1 MDRKLDELLYECV
14 KEVKDLSNGWI
25 NDIDKS
31 DFLKMLAFYKV
42 MKREEN
48 KRLMESL
55 NKTLK
60 QIGK

>member
-1 MDRKLDELLYECV
+1 
-14 KEVKDLSNGWI
+14 LSNGWI

-42 MKREEN
+42 MKRKEN
-48 KRLMESL
+48 KQFIESL
-55 NKTLK
+55 NKMLK

>member
-1 MDRKLDELLYECV
+1 MLYECV
-14 KEVKDLSNGWI
+14 KEAKDLSNGWI

-42 MKREEN
+42 MKRKEN
-48 KRLMESL
+48 KQLMESL
-55 NKTLK
+55 NKALK